1 MSHICAADDCNNPF
15 DPVLPEQIYC
25 SRRCSTR
32 MRVRRLRAR
41 RKNGPGGGGGG
52 KRRQLALFAKQPVS
66 AKRVKQPRP
75 ETAPLFTM
83 LANGKHEKHVP
94 VPAPKSFARY
104 LLSDIE
110 CRLGRSHG
118 SKTDRQLCSEKYLIC
133 FPSVVLTSF
142 RRPALSSIC

>member
-41 RKNGPGGGGGG
+41 RKNNPGPGGGG
-52 KRRQLALFAKQPVS
+52 KRRQLALFSSQSVS

-83 LANGKHEKHVP
+83 FANGKHEKHFPIP
-94 VPAPKSFARY
+94 VNSTLC
-104 LLSDIE
+104 LLSDIASDAAVDPQVA
-110 CRLGRSHG
+110 LP
-118 SKTDRQLCSEKYLIC
+118 KPVQ
-133 FPSVVLTSF
+133 PASVGGLD
-142 RRPALSSIC
+142 AAA